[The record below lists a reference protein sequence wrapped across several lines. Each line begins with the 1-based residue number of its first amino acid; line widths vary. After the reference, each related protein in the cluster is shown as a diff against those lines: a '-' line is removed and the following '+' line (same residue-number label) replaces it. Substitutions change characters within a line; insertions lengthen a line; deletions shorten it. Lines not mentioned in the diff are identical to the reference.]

1 MDCHEICQSYS
12 RPLEVVHFND
22 SGDPVTFPRVPLS
35 GQNLNLLHLNTQIL
49 SKTKTGEHGVCFQN
63 FALQCS
69 FAVLRRRRRIIAF
82 ISVAV
87 DTSVLSEVGKKLN
100 NSVAVEAS

>member
-69 FAVLRRRRRIIAF
+69 FAVLRRRRIIAF

-87 DTSVLSEVGKKLN
+87 DTSVLSEVGN